1 MGTKTLLNGVNAVLR
16 RVNILTGDTGEL
28 DSLTSS
34 PRQVFIDT
42 AIQVWN
48 EATIQLYSSTSGALP
63 TSITE
68 ATITLVNGDRDYALA
83 SDLVRIY
90 WPLQDETNGR
100 EIEQYP
106 GGYMQMVN
114 DQEIPTNYTGIPYYG
129 VIRPT
134 DGLLYLDAIPQ
145 AAEAGLVYK
154 YRYDKSLVLDTA
166 TDTFPFSDQV
176 FQAMVPAVTEL
187 WRRSRNRMVDNATLE
202 AAMGTASRMLSE
214 NKMRPSW
221 FSDWQVRSNPSDPYS
236 RY

>member
-68 ATITLVNGDRDYALA
+68 ATITLANGDRDYALA

-145 AAEAGLVYK
+145 ATEAGLVYK

-176 FQAMVPAVTEL
+176 FQAMI
-187 WRRSRNRMVDNATLE
+187 
-202 AAMGTASRMLSE
+202 
-214 NKMRPSW
+214 
-221 FSDWQVRSNPSDPYS
+221 QQ
-236 RY
+236 